1 MTHPD
6 PYQQWQP
13 APTEQLP
20 VPVTQQYHVP
30 VPTQSVYV
38 GPQAVLIPQKSA
50 GAAVALELIL
60 GLFGIFGVGNLYAGR
75 TSTGVLLMLSFWGLF
90 WINFLLIFAVVGL
103 VTMPLTWIAYL
114 VFGPLLASR
123 GVERHNAGVVAATHT
138 AITRSY

>member
-13 APTEQLP
+13 AQTAHLP
-20 VPVTQQYHVP
+20 VPVAQHYHTP

-38 GPQAVLIPQKSA
+38 GPQAVLVPQKSA
-50 GAAVALELIL
+50 GAAVALELVL

-75 TSTGVLLMLSFWGLF
+75 TSIGVILMLSFWGLF
-90 WINFLLIFAVVGL
+90 WINFFLLFVFVGI

-114 VFGPLLASR
+114 VLGSLLAAR
-123 GVERHNAGVVAATHT
+123 GVEQHNTGVLAGTHA